1 MAFYFSGLNVDFFFS
16 NVRTTAM
23 IHFDI
28 PQSEVQYLTH
38 KYMYMYVNYRYLVA
52 SIHSDFY

>member
-1 MAFYFSGLNVDFFFS
+1 MLVFFS
-16 NVRTTAM
+16 NVRATVM

-28 PQSEVQYLTH
+28 PQPEVQCLTH
-38 KYMYMYVNYRYLVA
+38 KYMYMYVNYQYLVA